1 MNAAHS
7 LAAKQ
12 AGFDRNLFENETP
25 KNRWVDVAYPEYV
38 KQDSQRRPAQLTSAT
53 GLCSRTATATSVL
66 DTSTTLMPPWR
77 TTRTCTTR
85 SRSGKSRT
93 WRAIEECILSRWLLE
108 TCRQSTSNISF
119 VRHHASA
126 ALGSWLNL
134 AFLDRMCGSLASKQ
148 WGPWNSSQV
157 HGPAEVSMPVPPSP
171 ASFYSS
177 LGSDAY

>member
-38 KQDSQRRPAQLTSAT
+38 MRDSQDGLVQLTSAA

-66 DTSTTLMPPWR
+66 DTSTTSMPPWR

-85 SRSGKSRT
+85 NRSGKSRT

-108 TCRQSTSNISF
+108 TCRQSTSKSSF
-119 VRHHASA
+119 VCHHACLLLA
-126 ALGSWLNL
+126 RGLILIPWTRRAVLLPLRSW
-134 AFLDRMCGSLASKQ
+134 DCGT
-148 WGPWNSSQV
+148 
-157 HGPAEVSMPVPPSP
+157 PPK
-171 ASFYSS
+171 
-177 LGSDAY
+177 